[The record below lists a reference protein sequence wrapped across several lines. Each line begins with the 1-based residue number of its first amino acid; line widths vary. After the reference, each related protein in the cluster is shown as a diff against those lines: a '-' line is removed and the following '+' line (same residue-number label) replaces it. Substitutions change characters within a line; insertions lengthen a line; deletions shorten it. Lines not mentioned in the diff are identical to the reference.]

1 MGSIKPTISPA
12 NRTNRPATPSSTL
25 QGRRRPPCAGRI
37 GSFTTPWSRGGAEGW
52 MKPTLKYTW
61 SAIQN
66 IKRDPFEQA
75 AGWSDQK
82 TAVSFFGAPGGS
94 TTAVAYDFSIVP
106 LGQQLWLKELES
118 FQQFPPLQAPETYNL
133 DQVLAAIKSMKH
145 GSPSGE

>member
-12 NRTNRPATPSSTL
+12 NRTNRPATPSSTF
-25 QGRRRPPCAGRI
+25 QDRRRPPPAAVRWKNWK
-37 GSFTTPWSRGGAEGW
+37 FYYTMEQGGAEGW

-106 LGQQLWLKELES
+106 LGQQL
-118 FQQFPPLQAPETYNL
+118 
-133 DQVLAAIKSMKH
+133 
-145 GSPSGE
+145 